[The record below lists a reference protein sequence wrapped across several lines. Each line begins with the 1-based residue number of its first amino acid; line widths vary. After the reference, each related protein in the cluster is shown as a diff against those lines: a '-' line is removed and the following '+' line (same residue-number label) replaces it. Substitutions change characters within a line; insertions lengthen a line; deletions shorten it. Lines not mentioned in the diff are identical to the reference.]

1 VTEEPDS
8 DYFAEHERLALLAIA
23 AADRR
28 EFTVLTEIAEEAGN
42 QGLLLYL
49 AITLGEERAD
59 ERARL
64 QRTPASRRVGERDR
78 RRRDSPATD
87 DSTTSSA
94 HETHSGMNK
103 AGRE

>member
-1 VTEEPDS
+1 MTDESDS
-8 DYFAEHERLALLAIA
+8 DCFAEHERLALLAIA

-28 EFTVLTEIAEEAGN
+28 EFTVLNEIAEEAGN

-49 AITLGEERAD
+49 AITLGEERAE
-59 ERARL
+59 ERAHL

-87 DSTTSSA
+87 DTTTSSA
-94 HETHSGMNK
+94 DEMPRSNDN
-103 AGRE
+103 GRWQ